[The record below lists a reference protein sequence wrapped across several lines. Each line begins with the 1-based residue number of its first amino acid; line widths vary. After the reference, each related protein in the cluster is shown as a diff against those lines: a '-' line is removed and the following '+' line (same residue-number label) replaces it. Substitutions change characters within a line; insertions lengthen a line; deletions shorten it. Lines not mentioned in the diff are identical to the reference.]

1 MGPDRRNRRRFWPV
15 VAVMLVAVLNV
26 HSALG
31 QSSTR
36 ARGEFQ
42 KAIPVAP
49 PDPPSQAPR
58 PQSPPAG
65 RAVENPSG
73 PPVIIWDPAA
83 SERASGRRRGAPQS
97 TSQPAAQSNGQS
109 AAQPA
114 TQPPVDG
121 VAASLAAAEAFY
133 RSYAQIRPSGVPSA
147 AQRQRLRAHLS
158 PALDASIAAAARAEQ
173 ENQRQSGGGAPPL
186 HEGDIF
192 TSLPEGATSFS
203 VRDCR
208 PEGDRVVCIGHL
220 VGAQGEQWQDR
231 LVMVRTASGWR
242 LDDVIYGGR
251 FGLGNSVQLTVLL
264 AIIVRQ
270 MNPTRPPPGAE
281 PPVPSEPAASSPEV
295 STPAAG
301 DAAATEA
308 ATPTEAKP

>member
-1 MGPDRRNRRRFWPV
+1 MGPDCRSRRRLWPV
-15 VAVMLVAVLNV
+15 VAVVLVAVIQAPSV
-26 HSALG
+26 LG

-36 ARGEFQ
+36 ARGDFQ
-42 KAIPVAP
+42 KAVPVAP
-49 PDPPSQAPR
+49 PDPPPQAPR
-58 PQSPPAG
+58 PQLPAAG
-65 RAVENPSG
+65 PAAENPSG

-83 SERASGRRRGAPQS
+83 SERASGRRRNAPQS
-97 TSQPAAQSNGQS
+97 TSQPAVQPNGQS

-114 TQPPVDG
+114 TPPPVGG

-147 AQRQRLRAHLS
+147 AQRQRLRTHLS
-158 PALDASIAAAARAEQ
+158 PALDASLAAAARAEQ
-173 ENQRQSGGGAPPL
+173 EHQRQSGGGAPPL
-186 HEGDIF
+186 HEGDVF
-192 TSLPEGATSFS
+192 TSLPEGASSFS

-208 PEGDRVVCIGHL
+208 PEGDRVVCVGHL

-251 FGLGNSVQLTVLL
+251 FGLGNSVQLSVLL

-270 MNPTRPPPGAE
+270 MNPTRPPPGAV
-281 PPVPSEPAASSPEV
+281 PPADNAPADNAPAV
-295 STPAAG
+295 STPSAG
-301 DAAATEA
+301 DAAASEA
-308 ATPTEAKP
+308 ATPAEVKP